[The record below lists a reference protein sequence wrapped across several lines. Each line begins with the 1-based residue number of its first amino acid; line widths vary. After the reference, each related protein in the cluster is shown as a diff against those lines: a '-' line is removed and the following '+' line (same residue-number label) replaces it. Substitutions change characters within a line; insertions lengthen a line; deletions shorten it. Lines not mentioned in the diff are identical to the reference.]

1 MTMTTITLS
10 PGPPV
15 TTGLIR
21 ARQPAGAA
29 IIKDFQVAWSGA
41 SPGAAGLLFQAG
53 SISKP
58 ITALTALE
66 LAARGQVSLDGDVND
81 YLTSWQVPGPNVV
94 SLRQLLG
101 HTAGLGV
108 PFFPGYQQDAAVPS
122 LQRVLDGTAPAVTP
136 AVRPDPSRQR
146 RFSYSGG
153 GYAVVQQLIIDVTA
167 TSFVEATQA
176 LVLEPL
182 GMTSSTFDQPL
193 ATALHQAAAR
203 PDWHIYPEAAA
214 AGLWTTP
221 EDLARFTC
229 ALTAAATGRPSPIA
243 ASTAAQMLTP
253 HTPLP
258 VKGEWNLLPLLGI
271 RPPTDFGLGMFL
283 HGQDRFSHIG
293 GAHGFFSMLTAG
305 PDGAGAVVMTAAGT
319 FLPTFRLLSAIS
331 RDQGR
336 TTFRQPVRKRLH
348 GLPGIRTATR
358 PRS

>member
-1 MTMTTITLS
+1 MTITQS
-10 PGPPV
+10 PRPPM
-15 TTGLIR
+15 TAAL
-21 ARQPAGAA
+21 ARSRKPVGAA
-29 IIKDFQVAWSGA
+29 IIKDFQVAWHGA

-58 ITALTALE
+58 VTALAALE

-81 YLTSWQVPGPNVV
+81 YLTSWQVPRPQVV

-108 PFFPGYQQDAAVPS
+108 PFFPGYRQGTEVPS
-122 LQRVLDGTAPAVTP
+122 LRQVLDGTPPAVTP
-136 AVRPDPSRQR
+136 AVRADPAHQHG
-146 RFSYSGG
+146 FCYSGG
-153 GYAVVQQLIIDVTA
+153 GYAVIQQLITDVTA
-167 TSFVEATQA
+167 IPFAEAAQA

-182 GMTSSTFDQPL
+182 GMTNSTFGQPL
-193 ATALHQAAAR
+193 APRLHQAAAR
-203 PDWHIYPEAAA
+203 QDWHIYPEAAA

-229 ALTAAATGRPSPIA
+229 ALTAAASGRPSPIPA
-243 ASTAAQMLTP
+243 RVAAQILSP

-271 RPPTDFGLGMFL
+271 RPPTAFGLGMFL
-283 HGQDRFSHIG
+283 HAQDRFSHIG
-293 GAHGFFSMLTAG
+293 GAHGFFSMLTACL
-305 PDGAGAVVMTAAGT
+305 DGTGAVVMTATGT

-331 RDQGR
+331 RDQR
-336 TTFRQPVRKRLH
+336 WTTFRQPAHKRLDA
-348 GLPGIRTATR
+348 LPGIRAMTR